1 MNGRMYRMLPRGAI
15 RILFLVGILYL
26 GKSVRGR
33 EGGER

>member
-15 RILFLVGILYL
+15 GIPFLVGILYL